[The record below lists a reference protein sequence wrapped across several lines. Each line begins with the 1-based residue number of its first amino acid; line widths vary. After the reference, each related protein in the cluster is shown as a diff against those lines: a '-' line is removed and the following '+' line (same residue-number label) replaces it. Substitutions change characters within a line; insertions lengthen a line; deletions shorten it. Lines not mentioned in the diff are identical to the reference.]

1 MVEESGIPVGA
12 CQRSY
17 SGSDS
22 YYSPGMSQSRAP
34 GPRQRHRP
42 GSVERPVNGRLY
54 RSSFLLLSLPLL
66 IAAFSVQRPTPLQR
80 PVLPPAFDPA
90 TARRLADEL
99 ATQEPDRTPGS
110 AGAFQ
115 AAQWYREQL
124 RPYGLPV
131 RSDVWRETIPSL
143 GRVRLENVTAVV
155 PGQSS
160 DAIVVMAHRDDTGT
174 GPGANDNASGTAAL
188 IELARAFAQ
197 PSTPSESRV
206 QTTHT
211 LVFLSTDAGAFGGL
225 GALRFAQRS
234 AFRDRVVAV
243 VNLDAIA
250 GRGPPRVE
258 IAGDLPRS
266 PAPVLP
272 QTAARRL
279 LEQTGSQTQHPG
291 FLGQLIDLGFPLTFY
306 EQGPFVARGV
316 PAVTVTTA
324 GSRPPEAFDDAPP
337 RLRPGKLGE
346 MGRAAQ
352 ELLGSLDQGLE
363 LTRGTTSYVWLGDR
377 IVLGW
382 SIQLLLIA
390 LLVPVLVAVVDLFA
404 RCRRR
409 RIALAPAVRALR
421 SRLLLWVFVALCFFG
436 LDLLGAWPEG
446 APRPPNP
453 ALAAAGD
460 WPVQALLVL
469 ALLSFVGWLFARH
482 RLVPRRPVTVE
493 EELAGQTVALLALCI
508 CALLIVATNPFGLL
522 FALPALHAWLF
533 LPQVRTAR
541 VPVRIALFVV
551 GLVGPFLVLGS
562 IAFRFGLGLDAPWYL
577 LELVALHYVTLPP
590 VAIFVAGAAAAM
602 QLAAAAAGRYAPYPA
617 ADERGPRGPLREV
630 VRTVVLGVRQNRRVT
645 AERRRALGG

>member
-1 MVEESGIPVGA
+1 
-12 CQRSY
+12 
-17 SGSDS
+17 
-22 YYSPGMSQSRAP
+22 
-34 GPRQRHRP
+34 
-42 GSVERPVNGRLY
+42 VNGRLY

-80 PVLPPAFDPA
+80 PVLPPAFDA
-90 TARRLADEL
+90 STARRLADEL
-99 ATQEPDRTPGS
+99 ATQQPDRTPGS

-115 AAQWYREQL
+115 AAQWFREQL
-124 RPYGLPV
+124 RPYGLPT
-131 RSDVWRETIPSL
+131 RSDVWRETIPGL
-143 GRVRLENVTAVV
+143 GKVRLENQTAVV
-155 PGQSS
+155 QGQSP
-160 DAIVVMAHRDDTGT
+160 DVIVVMAHRDDTGA
-174 GPGANDNASGTAAL
+174 GPGANDNATGTAAL
-188 IELARAFAQ
+188 IELARAFAR
-197 PSTPSESRV
+197 PSTPAEGGV

-225 GALRFAQRS
+225 GALRFAERS

-243 VNLDAIA
+243 VNLDALA

-258 IAGDLPRS
+258 ITGDLPRS
-266 PAPVLP
+266 PTPVLP

-279 LEQTGSQTQHPG
+279 LEQTGARTTHPG
-291 FLGQLIDLGFPLTFY
+291 FFGQLIDLGFPLTFY
-306 EQGPFVARGV
+306 EQGPFVARGM
-316 PAVTVTTA
+316 PAITVTTA
-324 GSRPPEAFDDAPP
+324 GTRPPDASDDAPA
-337 RLRPGKLGE
+337 RLRPGRLGE

-363 LTRGTTSYVWLGDR
+363 PTRGATSYVWLGDR

-382 SIQLLLIA
+382 AIQLVLIA

-421 SRLLLWVFVALCFFG
+421 SRLLLWIFVALCFFA
-436 LDLLGAWPEG
+436 LNFLGAWPEG

-453 ALAAAGD
+453 ALATAGD

-482 RLVPRRPVTVE
+482 RLVPRRTVSVE

-522 FALPALHAWLF
+522 FALPALHAWLW
-533 LPQVRTAR
+533 LPQIRTAR
-541 VPVRIALFVV
+541 LPVRIALFVL
-551 GLVGPFLVLGS
+551 GLVGPLIVLGS

-617 ADERGPRGPLREV
+617 AEERGPRGPLREI
-630 VRTVVLGVRQNRRVT
+630 VRTIVVGARENRRVT